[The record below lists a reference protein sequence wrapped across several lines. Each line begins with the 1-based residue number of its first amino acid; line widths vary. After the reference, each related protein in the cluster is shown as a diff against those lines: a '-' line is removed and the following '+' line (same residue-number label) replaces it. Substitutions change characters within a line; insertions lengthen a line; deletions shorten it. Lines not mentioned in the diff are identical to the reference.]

1 MMTHHSTE
9 GGGESWATA
18 AWEASTAEDQ
28 EVRAEE
34 RKRSETFK
42 RKRAEDPARHQQAR
56 QETTPSPSRGAHAL
70 KHSPVKTT
78 DEIRKCEMTKAG
90 RGSGGLHVIWVR
102 EQEGVPPE
110 DY

>member
-1 MMTHHSTE
+1 MWTYTLLYLSDGNVRRYFREKPMMTHHSIE

-42 RKRAEDPARHQQAR
+42 YKRAEDPARH
-56 QETTPSPSRGAHAL
+56 H
-70 KHSPVKTT
+70 
-78 DEIRKCEMTKAG
+78 
-90 RGSGGLHVIWVR
+90 
-102 EQEGVPPE
+102 
-110 DY
+110 